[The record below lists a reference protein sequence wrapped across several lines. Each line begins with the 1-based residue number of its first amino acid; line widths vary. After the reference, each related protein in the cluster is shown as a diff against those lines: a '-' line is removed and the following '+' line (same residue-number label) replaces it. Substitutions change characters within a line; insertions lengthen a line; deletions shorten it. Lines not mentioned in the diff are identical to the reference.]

1 MKIVRKVWESIVYV
15 GMRPGSA
22 ASGSRIP
29 RLFGPLRGP
38 VERFLAGGIA
48 PSDPL
53 YLTNRT
59 FGQKLRTA
67 VVVAIPCAIVFGLLA
82 LGVGSYIRVREK
94 PPQDMTTAELKE
106 KILPT
111 LARNIEISTNHD
123 LEVTEARVEQGEP
136 TVVLGAVKNNTG
148 HAIDNAQVVFDLTA
162 ASGARLGAVAATI
175 AHVDAKSTAPFRI
188 AVPQDNA
195 AFALVREVVLQ

>member
-1 MKIVRKVWESIVYV
+1 
-15 GMRPGSA
+15 
-22 ASGSRIP
+22 
-29 RLFGPLRGP
+29 